1 MGVAVAADGEQLYFL
16 FQGILEPFCGQM
28 VRASMF
34 LASFKKSVPSCVR
47 FTVRV
52 VRTKSFTF
60 NSVSREWI

>member
-1 MGVAVAADGEQLYFL
+1 MENICISCSGGFSNLFVAR
-16 FQGILEPFCGQM
+16 I

-34 LASFKKSVPSCVR
+34 LASFKKSVPSCVK